1 MMRSLVITTLL
12 FSVACVAADGADD
25 ADDLAASE
33 QAIIGGDAAPSWA
46 VARAVKPTNPCTATL
61 IAPRFAV
68 TAVHCT
74 QYNNATTNPTVHLY
88 TDPGGFAPTLARTI
102 VQVHYKPGT
111 AVGDVWDD
119 DGRFCDLAVLE
130 LDTAA
135 PATSSPS
142 PMAWIFPTPGAPA
155 IGVGAG
161 NHDGVPNTVGE
172 LRAVTTSILSATDD
186 TGSFAVTTPVANPGD
201 SGGALYVSSRLVGV
215 TRSQSGYTSVP
226 AHLDWILEASRYAW
240 PYGTPQRRVRLGTT
254 LSTFPESSHRVCQYA
269 CEHTACAAY
278 NWSPLTETCT
288 LLATVTGAYDSPF
301 VLSEDRAIRGLS
313 R

>member
-1 MMRSLVITTLL
+1 MGRYDRQI
-12 FSVACVAADGADD
+12 
-25 ADDLAASE
+25 
-33 QAIIGGDAAPSWA
+33 
-46 VARAVKPTNPCTATL
+46 
-61 IAPRFAV
+61 
-68 TAVHCT
+68 
-74 QYNNATTNPTVHLY
+74 
-88 TDPGGFAPTLARTI
+88 TLA
-102 VQVHYKPGT
+102 QVGF
-111 AVGDVWDD
+111 
-119 DGRFCDLAVLE
+119 DGQARLRQARVLV
-130 LDTAA
+130 
-135 PATSSPS
+135 
-142 PMAWIFPTPGAPA
+142 
-155 IGVGAG
+155 VGAG
-161 NHDGVPNTVGE
+161 GLGCPALQYLVAAGVGCIGIMDGDSVTISNLHRQPLFNAGDVGRKKAIIAAE
-172 LRAVTTSILSATDD
+172 RLGAQNPEPGISALPYHLSPANALETIETLRKACVMHNAD

-226 AHLDWILEASRYAW
+226 AHLDWIIEASRYAW